1 MLVAVCGVDEV
12 GGPGPIVDQGQT
24 SVSRGASMGRTSR
37 LSGIAAAALMVV
49 AGVTIAATPA
59 QAAFT
64 GAPLLNKLSNT
75 CLDVHGATS
84 TAGNAVE
91 IFTCNGGANQKFTT
105 TSSGQIQ
112 VTIGGVTNCLDAYNG
127 NTGNGTK
134 IIIWPCHA
142 GTNQQWTQNADNSI
156 RGVASG
162 RCIDIYGSATN
173 NGNGAV
179 LWDCKNGGNG
189 SQTWTPN
196 GTPPTNPPPTN
207 PPPGGKHAWPYIDIT
222 MSTPTMASV
231 ASATG
236 QKFFTTAFII
246 GSSAGCVPTW
256 GGNIPLTESRI
267 VNDINA
273 IRAGGGDVTVAFGGA
288 VGPYLEHLCTTQS
301 SLVAAYEKVIDTL
314 KITHLDIDVEASVNI
329 DMMTKAL
336 AQVQRERAGT
346 TVSFTLLLQADS
358 YGLNDALGV
367 SVLTSAKANGL
378 NVGTVNPMTM
388 DYGLSVPDFGDSVIL
403 AAGNVL
409 KQMATIYPEKSDAQR
424 KAMLGLTPMIGR
436 NDTGPIFQL
445 DDAQQVVNYANSN
458 KIASVAFWSVGR
470 DNGGCPGGGT
480 SPTCSSISQSTYAF
494 TNIFK
499 GFTG

>member
-1 MLVAVCGVDEV
+1 MGSTEARPGTARRRTTAQAAVAVLVLLAGLLVA
-12 GGPGPIVDQGQT
+12 
-24 SVSRGASMGRTSR
+24 A
-37 LSGIAAAALMVV
+37 
-49 AGVTIAATPA
+49 PA
-59 QAAFT
+59 QAAFSAAT
-64 GAPLLNKLSNT
+64 LLNTRSGT
-75 CLDVHGATS
+75 CMDVKGGVS
-84 TAGNAVE
+84 TAGTAVQ
-91 IFTCNGGANQKFTT
+91 ISTCTGAAGQKFTT
-105 TSSGQIQ
+105 TTAGEIR
-112 VTIGGVTNCLDAYNG
+112 VTIGGVTQCLDAYAG
-127 NTGNGTK
+127 GTANGTK
-134 IIIWPCHA
+134 LIIWPCQGSA
-142 GTNQQWTQNADNSI
+142 NQKWTQTAGNALVSTK
-156 RGVASG
+156 SS
-162 RCIDIYGSATN
+162 RCLDINGSNPA
-173 NGNGAV
+173 NGTAVV

-196 GTPPTNPPPTN
+196 GTPPPTNP
-207 PPPGGKHAWPYIDIT
+207 PPPGGKHSWPYIDIT
-222 MSTPTMASV
+222 MSSPTMASV

-246 GSSAGCVPTW
+246 GSAAGCVPTW
-256 GGNIPLTESRI
+256 GGTIPLTESRI

-273 IRAGGGDVTVAFGGA
+273 IKAGGGDVTVAFGGA

-336 AQVQRERAGT
+336 AQVQRERSGI
-346 TVSFTLLLQADS
+346 TVSFTLLLQADT

-378 NVGTVNPMTM
+378 NVGIVNPMTM
-388 DYGLSVPDFGDSVIL
+388 DYGLSVPDFGNSVIL
-403 AAGNVL
+403 AAGSVL

-436 NDTGPIFQL
+436 NDTGPVFQL
-445 DDAQQVVNYANSN
+445 DDAQQVVAWANSN

-470 DNGGCPGGGT
+470 DNGGCPGGAT
-480 SPTCSSISQSTYAF
+480 SPTCSSIAQSTYAF